1 MPRTRHDGP
10 VSRRSVRRPAIHR
23 DGDSAVSRVESL
35 AVEDPLTV
43 TLDGDDVF
51 TTMRTPGNDIELA
64 LGWLVSDGVISA
76 ADEVVSARECR
87 TIFEAPAALAG
98 GDSDL
103 TERTAV
109 EVALAYR
116 ATSTTPT
123 RLDIERV
130 RNLWH
135 RSSRRCCLASCAD
148 HGRERR
154 IHERGAARIVA

>member
-1 MPRTRHDGP
+1 M
-10 VSRRSVRRPAIHR
+10 
-23 DGDSAVSRVESL
+23 
-35 AVEDPLTV
+35 EDPLTV

-64 LGWLVSDGVISA
+64 LGGWSAMALSAA

-87 TIFEAPAALAG
+87 TIFEAPAAWAG

-109 EVALAYR
+109 EVALR
-116 ATSTTPT
+116 TDQRPRPRR
-123 RLDIERV
+123 RLDVERV

-135 RSSRRCCLASCAD
+135 RGSRRCCFASGAD
-148 HGRERR
+148 HGNQRR
-154 IHERGAARIVA
+154 SHERGAARVVA